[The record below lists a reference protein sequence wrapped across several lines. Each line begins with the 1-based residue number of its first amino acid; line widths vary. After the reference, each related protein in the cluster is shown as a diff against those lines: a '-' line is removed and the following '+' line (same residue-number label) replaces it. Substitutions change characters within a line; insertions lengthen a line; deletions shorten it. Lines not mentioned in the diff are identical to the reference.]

1 MRNQSVAAHVPAGS
15 ETNIPGL
22 ETLTGIELHVP
33 APVDGIE
40 VVELLDRQQRKLNE
54 LRSHIDDLLDDGWVI
69 AQRNPLTLQRN
80 ARVCYVLHGMLIS
93 DHLN

>member
-1 MRNQSVAAHVPAGS
+1 MRNQSVAAPGLAGS
-15 ETNIPGL
+15 KTNMPGL
-22 ETLTGIELHVP
+22 ETLAGVELHVP
-33 APVDGIE
+33 APVNGIE

-54 LRSHIDDLLDDGWVI
+54 LRSHIDDLLDEGWVI

-80 ARVCYVLHGMLIS
+80 SRVCYVLHGMLIS